1 MAPKPCYNSAPVTH
15 INILDIEMAQMK
27 RDGSNDN
34 MGVEERNAEKEKLPK
49 PWHAIGASALSFAM

>member
-1 MAPKPCYNSAPVTH
+1 
-15 INILDIEMAQMK
+15 MAQMK

>member
-1 MAPKPCYNSAPVTH
+1 
-15 INILDIEMAQMK
+15 MK

-34 MGVEERNAEKEKLPK
+34 MGVEKRNAEKEKLPK